1 MTWIPNATVTVGLTD
16 YTSETLWNVNV
27 YYGRTS
33 VWEQARAGYANIEIL
48 NTTNVHNLWDINDTV
63 TIKLKDTSNADV
75 TVFTGILTDI
85 RNVIS
90 QSGEVGTV
98 VKQTLTAVAPFAFM
112 ARKVVGTSNYPKEY
126 DDDRMD
132 RILTECGVII
142 DVVDTPGV
150 YEFTAKAANPTDG
163 YTQAAFYAQMAF
175 GYIYETTDGKV
186 GYANES
192 RRLNEVQDNGYFDI
206 PLDYILSAGVSS
218 NETLNDVTNDVL
230 LTYKN
235 GQTVTATDPT
245 SIAAFGLQAAS
256 IQTEL
261 EDTAEA
267 QFQADRYVTLRANP
281 QTNLSS
287 FTVQL
292 NSGFLTDPHI
302 DVFLNM
308 YMGKP
313 IEILNLPIPIIHNT
327 YKGFVEGWNL
337 SFNRFEAAVTL
348 TTTDST
354 YSIPPTRWQDVDP
367 AQMWSDV
374 GATIRWFEY
383 E

>member
-90 QSGEVGTV
+90 ESGEVGTV

-126 DDDRMD
+126 DDDRMLA
-132 RILTECGVII
+132 ILTECGVVI

-150 YEFTAKAANPTDG
+150 YEFTAKTANPTDG

-175 GYIYETTDGKV
+175 GYIYETADGKV

-292 NSGFLTDPHI
+292 NSGFLSNPDI

-313 IEILNLPIPIIHNT
+313 IEVLNLPTPIIPNA

-337 SFNRFEAAVTL
+337 SFNRVEAALTL

>member
-27 YYGRTS
+27 YYGRTTI
-33 VWEQARAGYANIEIL
+33 WEQARAGYANIEIL
-48 NTTNVHNLWDINDTV
+48 NTNNVHNLWEINDTV
-63 TIKLKDTSNADV
+63 TIKLKDTNNADV
-75 TVFTGILTDI
+75 TVFTGILTDVQ
-85 RNVIS
+85 NVIF
-90 QSGEVGTV
+90 QSGDVGTV
-98 VKQTLTAVAPFAFM
+98 VKQTLTAVGPFAFM
-112 ARKVVGTSNYPKEY
+112 ARKLVHTSAYPKEY

-132 RILTECGVII
+132 RILTECGVVI

-150 YEFTAKAANPTDG
+150 YEFTAKPASPNDG
-163 YTQAAFYAQMAF
+163 YTQAAYYAGMAF

-192 RRLNEVQDNGYFDI
+192 RRLNEVQSNGYYDI
-206 PLDYILSAGVSS
+206 DLDYILAAGVSS

-235 GQTVTATDPT
+235 GQTVTSTDPT

-261 EDTAEA
+261 EDGGEA

-292 NSGFLTDPHI
+292 NSGFLSGANI

-313 IEILNLPIPIIHNT
+313 IEILNLPIPIIPNT

-337 SFNRFEAAVTL
+337 SFNRVEASMRL

>member
-1 MTWIPNATVTVGLTD
+1 
-16 YTSETLWNVNV
+16 
-27 YYGRTS
+27 
-33 VWEQARAGYANIEIL
+33 
-48 NTTNVHNLWDINDTV
+48 
-63 TIKLKDTSNADV
+63 
-75 TVFTGILTDI
+75 
-85 RNVIS
+85 
-90 QSGEVGTV
+90 
-98 VKQTLTAVAPFAFM
+98 M

-132 RILTECGVII
+132 RILTECGVVI

-150 YEFTAKAANPTDG
+150 YEFTAKSANPTDG

-261 EDTAEA
+261 EDGGEA

-292 NSGFLTDPHI
+292 NSGFLSNPDI